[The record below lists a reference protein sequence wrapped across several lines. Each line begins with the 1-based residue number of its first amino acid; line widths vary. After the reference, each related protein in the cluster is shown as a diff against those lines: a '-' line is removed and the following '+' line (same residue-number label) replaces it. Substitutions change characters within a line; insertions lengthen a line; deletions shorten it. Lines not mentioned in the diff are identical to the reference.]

1 MLHFSLDEAWC
12 SCVQEIF
19 DQLSSLLGAAKDR
32 QEGRDITPCTKEQS
46 RRAKNSSIFLSSV
59 VGERLVRL
67 LLMGHV
73 SVK

>member
-1 MLHFSLDEAWC
+1 MYTRHL
-12 SCVQEIF
+12 Q
-19 DQLSSLLGAAKDR
+19 QLNSLLCAVKDS
-32 QEGRDITPCTKEQS
+32 QEGGDSVPCTKERT

-59 VGERLVRL
+59 VRERLVRISNRL